1 MADDDWFASM
11 DDEPEPEPEP
21 AAKAPK
27 AGGAKA
33 AGDAAQAQAEAA
45 EGGEEEKA
53 PEEEAPAE
61 DEYLDPDKLILFKH
75 WIRPKFLQYKY
86 LYDYRHNY
94 YNDVIDYLDRK
105 GRGFSSEIP
114 RPQTWAERVLRTYI
128 SKIDKLEAYR
138 REIEEKLE
146 RAKRIEKRTR
156 RSTFISYH
164 SKEYMSRRIT
174 STL

>member
-75 WIRPKFLQYKY
+75 WIRPKFQQYKY
-86 LYDYRHNY
+86 LYDYQYSY
-94 YNDVIDYLDRK
+94 YDNVLDYLEKRSK
-105 GRGFSSEIP
+105 GYRADPP
-114 RPQTWAERVLRTYI
+114 RPQTWAERAMRTY
-128 SKIDKLEAYR
+128 SK
-138 REIEEKLE
+138 RENQNLKF
-146 RAKRIEKRTR
+146 R
-156 RSTFISYH
+156 RSLEDIKMVTRSEISGVFQSYH
-164 SKEYMSRRIT
+164 ARQYLNRRLT
-174 STL
+174 ARC